1 MSMAGQAS
9 VTEGALLLIV
19 AIGGERVVLHA
30 AEVRSVVTIEALVPV
45 PCAPAHVA
53 GLTALRSRV
62 LTAIDCRRALDLADR
77 VVPPAETGTP
87 AVVVEHEG
95 HGYALV
101 VDAVEDVVHA
111 MSAPLPVGVPLQPG
125 WQRVSPG
132 MVETAQGPLLLVETT
147 ALIAGPATS
156 RAAA

>member
-1 MSMAGQAS
+1 MSAVAA
-9 VTEGALLLIV
+9 TEGALLLIV
-19 AIGGERVVLHA
+19 AIGGERVVLRA
-30 AEVRSVVTIEALVPV
+30 AEVRSVVEIEALVPV
-45 PCAPAHVA
+45 PGAPLHVA

-62 LTAIDCRRALDLADR
+62 LTAIDCCRSLELADR
-77 VVPPAETGTP
+77 AVSSSSATP

-101 VDAVEDVVHA
+101 VDAVEDVVQGL
-111 MSAPLPVGVPLQPG
+111 SAPLPVGVPLRPG

-132 MVETAQGPLLLVETT
+132 MVETAQGPLLLVEAT
-147 ALIAGPATS
+147 ALIAGPAAS